1 MLYGTQIR
9 TANCETCFS
18 RLIPGETCQYC
29 RGNRSN
35 DAGQND
41 VLQAGSTLNDKFKIG
56 RLLGRGGFGAT
67 YLAWD
72 LNLEVRTAIKEF
84 LPRQLV
90 NRVGGGTEVRPYTGG
105 EAAFNAGLQQFL
117 MEART
122 LAQFRDHPGII
133 SVLDFFPANGTGYM
147 VMEYLDGTT
156 LDQYFNEAG
165 PLDLSLALQLLVP
178 VADALRACHA
188 VGLVHRDI
196 SPDNIFL
203 TSDHRVLVLDF
214 GAARFAVGQ
223 QSTNLSVILKEGYA
237 PFEQYQRNGRQGPW
251 TDIYALTATLY
262 RLLTGELPPPA
273 PDRIAGV
280 RLPPVSEKGVRAP
293 PGLQTL
299 LDKGMAM
306 QAEQRYRAVD
316 DFLADLQA
324 LLPQAGRDATA
335 ARPPRIRTP
344 RVANGHRKAL
354 LIGGVGVAGL
364 AGAIAVAVALWPN
377 PPPSQ
382 PVERVVEIP
391 RPPPD
396 LAQQPGGPPTISQ
409 PIIAPP
415 IVAPPIVAPLAQPGS
430 SLSSLREYVKQGV
443 QVQVQLR
450 LVTTQARRALAT
462 LQKLDAIAVKSETI
476 DRSVQAERRLYDVAL
491 SEQQTVLDK
500 YMSQVEWLAEHDEA
514 SVEAAIQLE
523 SDAVHTPS
531 VDKNEADSKTEIGRA
546 IDLLTRHVAIQR
558 QKQLTRD
565 TIISSLTI

>member
-1 MLYGTQIR
+1 MENWMLYGTQIR

-18 RLIPGETCQYC
+18 RLVPGETCQYC
-29 RGNRSN
+29 RGNRSD
-35 DAGQND
+35 DAGQTD
-41 VLQAGSTLNDKFKIG
+41 VLRPGNTLNDKFKIG

-90 NRVGGGTEVRPYTGG
+90 SRVGGGTEVRPYTGG

-203 TSDHRVLVLDF
+203 TSDQRVLVLDF

-280 RLPPVSEKGVRAP
+280 RLPPLSEKGVRAP
-293 PGLQTL
+293 PGLQAL
-299 LDKGMAM
+299 VDKGMAM

-316 DFLADLQA
+316 DVLADLQA
-324 LLPQAGRDATA
+324 LLPQAGRGETA
-335 ARPPRIRTP
+335 RIGTRTP
-344 RVANGHRKAL
+344 RVANGRRKAL
-354 LIGGVGVAGL
+354 LVGGVGVAGL
-364 AGAIAVAVALWPN
+364 VGAIAVAVALWPSPQ
-377 PPPSQ
+377 PPQ
-382 PVERVVEIP
+382 PPDRVAEIP

-396 LAQQPGGPPTISQ
+396 LAQQPGVPPTISQ
-409 PIIAPP
+409 AVIAPP
-415 IVAPPIVAPLAQPGS
+415 IVAPLTQPGS

-450 LVTTQARRALAT
+450 LVATQARRALAT

-476 DRSVQAERRLYDVAL
+476 DRSIQAEQRLYDVAQ
-491 SEQQTVLDK
+491 SEQQAVLDK

-531 VDKNEADSKTEIGRA
+531 VDKNEADSKTEIARA
-546 IDLLTRHVAIQR
+546 IDLLTRHVVIQR

-565 TIISSLTI
+565 AIISSLNI